1 MNGPVGA
8 WVLQAGVPTAMVDL
22 PVLLRGVAAFA
33 LVLLLGAG
41 FLWRYEALVERT
53 IRSSTAR
60 PLSSLGYGFA
70 GHLAVLF
77 FSFYAISQLRQIT
90 VSGFTLDGLGLLVGG
105 VVLALF
111 AALGFT
117 VVGVAVVELRWGRRP
132 WYGLLLGAFAA
143 GLAGIADPLVGGLVW
158 LVIVSTGI
166 GGPVRDWFN
175 AVEDAQPAE

>member
-1 MNGPVGA
+1 MNGLDGS
-8 WVLQAGVPTAMVDL
+8 WLLQAGVPVSMLEL
-22 PVLLRGVAAFA
+22 PVLVRGAVAFA

-60 PLSSLGYGFA
+60 PLSSLGYGIA
-70 GHLAVLF
+70 GHLAILF
-77 FSFYAISQLRQIT
+77 FSFYAVSQLRQIT
-90 VSGFTLDGLGLLVGG
+90 ISGFTLDSIGLLAGG
-105 VVLALF
+105 FVLALF

-117 VVGVAVVELRWGRRP
+117 VVGTAVVEFRWGRRP

-143 GLAGIADPLVGGLVW
+143 GLAAIADPLVGGLVW

-166 GGPVRDWFN
+166 GGPVRNWFN
-175 AVEDAQPAE
+175 SAEDVQSAG